1 MILITEFMDETAV
14 ERLKAARPTS
24 YAPQLAD
31 RPEDLAA
38 RVDGIQALIVRNRTQ
53 VTSRLLDA
61 ASRLKVVGRLG
72 VGLDNIDL
80 DACRALGVE
89 VIPATGA
96 NALSVA
102 EYVVANALVL
112 LRGAYQANARM
123 LAGDW
128 PRAECSGCEASGRR
142 LGLIGFGANGQ
153 ETARLARAL
162 GMQVMAFDPMLPRE
176 HPAWQG
182 TQAASLD
189 EVLEQADVIS
199 LHVPLTDQT
208 RHLINADR
216 LAQMKADAVVINAA
230 RGGVVDDAAL
240 AEALHRGQIAGA
252 ALDVFETEPLTRAA
266 AQVFAGIQ
274 NLVLTPHIA
283 GVTNDSNIRV
293 SAMIADH
300 VLDRLA

>member
-14 ERLKAARPTS
+14 ERLKAAHPTS

-31 RPEDLAA
+31 LPEELAA

-53 VTSRLLDA
+53 VTAALLDA
-61 ASRLKVVGRLG
+61 ASRLEVVGRLG
-72 VGLDNIDL
+72 VGLDNVDL
-80 DACRALGVE
+80 DACEALGVE
-89 VIPATGA
+89 VIPAIGA
-96 NALSVA
+96 NTQSVA
-102 EYVVANALVL
+102 EYVVTNALAL

-128 PRAECSGCEASGRR
+128 PRAECSGREATGRR
-142 LGLIGFGANGQ
+142 LGLIGFGAIGQ

-162 GMQVMAFDPMLPRE
+162 GMQVMAFDPMLPTG

-189 EVLEQADVIS
+189 EVMEQADVIS

-208 RHLINADR
+208 RHMINADR
-216 LAQMKADAVVINAA
+216 LAQMKTGAVVINAA

-240 AEALHRGQIAGA
+240 AEALHQGQVAGA
-252 ALDVFETEPLTRAA
+252 ALDVFESEPLTRDA
-266 AQVFAGIQ
+266 AQIFAGIH

-283 GVTNDSNIRV
+283 GVTKDSNIRV
-293 SAMIADH
+293 SDMIADH
-300 VLDRLA
+300 VLERLA

>member
-14 ERLKAARPTS
+14 ERLKAAHPTN
-24 YAPQLAD
+24 YVPQLAD
-31 RPEDLAA
+31 RPDELAF
-38 RVDGIQALIVRNRTQ
+38 RMDGIQALIVRNRTQ
-53 VTSRLLDA
+53 VTAALLDS

-80 DACRALGVE
+80 DACKALGVE
-89 VIPATGA
+89 VIPAIGA
-96 NALSVA
+96 NTLSVA
-102 EYVVANALVL
+102 EYVVTNALVL
-112 LRGAYQANARM
+112 LRGAFQANARV
-123 LAGDW
+123 LVGDW
-128 PRAECSGCEASGRR
+128 PRADCSGREASGRR

-162 GMQVMAFDPMLPRE
+162 GMQIMAFDPVLPPE
-176 HPAWQG
+176 HPVWQG

-189 EVLEQADVIS
+189 EVMEQADVIS

-208 RHLINADR
+208 RHMINADR
-216 LAQMKADAVVINAA
+216 LAQMKTDAVVINAA

-240 AEALHRGQIAGA
+240 AEALRQGQIAGA
-252 ALDVFETEPLTRAA
+252 ALDVFETEPLTRDA
-266 AQVFAGIQ
+266 AQIFAGIH

-283 GVTNDSNIRV
+283 GVTCDSNIRV

>member
-1 MILITEFMDETAV
+1 MILITEFMDEAAV
-14 ERLKAARPTS
+14 ERLTAVHPTC

-31 RPEDLAA
+31 RPEELAA

-53 VTSRLLDA
+53 VTAKLLDA

-80 DACRALGVE
+80 DACNALGVE
-89 VIPATGA
+89 VIPAIGA
-96 NALSVA
+96 NTLSVA

-128 PRAECSGCEASGRR
+128 PRADCSGREAAGRQ

-153 ETARLARAL
+153 ETAWLARAL
-162 GMQVMAFDPMLPRE
+162 GMQIMAFDPMLPPE

-182 TQAASLD
+182 ARAASLD
-189 EVLEQADVIS
+189 EVMEQADVIS
-199 LHVPLTDQT
+199 LHVPLTDRT
-208 RHLINADR
+208 RHMINADR
-216 LAQMKADAVVINAA
+216 LAQMKTGAIVINAA
-230 RGGVVDDAAL
+230 RGGVIDDTAL
-240 AEALHRGQIAGA
+240 AKALHRGQIAGA
-252 ALDVFETEPLTRAA
+252 ALDVFETEPLTRDA
-266 AQVFAGIQ
+266 AQIFAGIQ
-274 NLVLTPHIA
+274 NLILTPHIA

>member
-1 MILITEFMDETAV
+1 MILITEFMDEAAV

-31 RPEDLAA
+31 RPEELAS
-38 RVDGIQALIVRNRTQ
+38 RVDGVQALIVRNRTQ
-53 VTSRLLDA
+53 VTAALLDA
-61 ASRLKVVGRLG
+61 ASRLRVVGRLG

-80 DACRALGVE
+80 DACKALGVE
-89 VIPATGA
+89 VIPAIGA

-102 EYVVANALVL
+102 EYVVTNALAL

-123 LAGDW
+123 LVGDW
-128 PRAECSGCEASGRR
+128 PRADCSGREASGRR

-153 ETARLARAL
+153 ETARLAQAL

-182 TQAASLD
+182 IQAASLD
-189 EVLEQADVIS
+189 DVMEQADVIS

-216 LAQMKADAVVINAA
+216 LA
-230 RGGVVDDAAL
+230 
-240 AEALHRGQIAGA
+240 
-252 ALDVFETEPLTRAA
+252 
-266 AQVFAGIQ
+266 
-274 NLVLTPHIA
+274 
-283 GVTNDSNIRV
+283 
-293 SAMIADH
+293 
-300 VLDRLA
+300 

>member
-1 MILITEFMDETAV
+1 MILITEFMDEAAV

-31 RPEDLAA
+31 RPEELAS
-38 RVDGIQALIVRNRTQ
+38 RVDGVQALIVRNRTQ
-53 VTSRLLDA
+53 VTAALLDA
-61 ASRLKVVGRLG
+61 ASRLRVVGRLG

-80 DACRALGVE
+80 DACKALGVE
-89 VIPATGA
+89 VFPAIGA

-102 EYVVANALVL
+102 EYVVANALAL

-123 LAGDW
+123 LVGDW
-128 PRAECSGCEASGRR
+128 PRADCSGREASGRR

-162 GMQVMAFDPMLPRE
+162 GMQVMAFDPMLPPE

-182 TQAASLD
+182 AQAASLD
-189 EVLEQADVIS
+189 EVMEQADVIS

-208 RHLINADR
+208 RHMINADR
-216 LAQMKADAVVINAA
+216 LARMKTGAVVINAA

-240 AEALHRGQIAGA
+240 AEALHQGQIAGA
-252 ALDVFETEPLTRAA
+252 ALDVFETEPLTRDA
-266 AQVFAGIQ
+266 AQVFAGIH
-274 NLVLTPHIA
+274 NLVLTPHVA
-283 GVTNDSNIRV
+283 GVTKDSNVRV